1 MGFRFFKRVK
11 ILPSITLNLN
21 KTGASLSAGVRG
33 AHVTLGSKGVRQTVG
48 LPGTGL
54 FYTEY
59 KKHGGS
65 SEDMNS
71 AKLSTVQALPG
82 KYSLLIIFI
91 LAIFGLAA
99 APALGMSRAWPG
111 LVIAVV
117 LFLTWKEGTA
127 DANSDTPD
135 PYQGIDKRFFTA
147 SGEAKY
153 TEAEGALIGESAQ
166 SLTLLVSSSLTTAN
180 ESTDYDIRVKNMKIA
195 KDTIVILQKYV
206 QAYPGMKL
214 TSFDEVMHS
223 IDLIEQ
229 ETQAMRQL

>member
-11 ILPSITLNLN
+11 ILPGLTLNLS

-33 AHVTLGSKGVRQTVG
+33 AHVTVGSKGVRKTVG

-65 SEDMNS
+65 SEGMNS
-71 AKLSTVQALPG
+71 SKPATTQTPTGDNSAIIIVLLGIIGLSG
-82 KYSLLIIFI
+82 IFI
-91 LAIFGLAA
+91 LGLSKLWALLIAACVYFMLSTDKPVKNEAI
-99 APALGMSRAWPG
+99 
-111 LVIAVV
+111 
-117 LFLTWKEGTA
+117 
-127 DANSDTPD
+127 PD
-135 PYQGIDKRFFTA
+135 PYNGLDKRFFTA
-147 SGEAKY
+147 SGEPKF
-153 TEAEGALIGESAQ
+153 TEAEAALIGESAQ

-229 ETQAMRQL
+229 ETQEMGQL